1 MWSFLRKRALIII
14 LISIILLVSLIGFS
28 IRDRDEVSLPEELL
42 KDTIGWVQNI
52 FQVPIDFVGGF
63 FEDINE
69 LTTTF
74 EQNEILKSRLSEYKD
89 LLYDVKALEK
99 ENEELRVL
107 LDKKDSD
114 VLESYNLIDATVN
127 GRSPEPKWMQQ
138 LSINKGK
145 QHGVHANMAVITANG
160 MIGKVKTAYQ
170 FTSDV
175 QLLSGFDRNNRISA
189 LVQSDGDDKKQ
200 KDTFGLI
207 EGYDEEKES
216 LILTIQSSEHKIS
229 EGQLVVSSG
238 MGGVFPKGLVIGEI
252 ESVEMD
258 SYGLTK
264 IAYVKS
270 AADLYDINHV
280 MVVDRNMNSPESDD
294 TEEEE
299 S

>member
-28 IRDRDEVSLPEELL
+28 IRDRDDVSLPEELL
-42 KDTIGWVQNI
+42 KDTIGAIQSI
-52 FQVPIDFVGGF
+52 FQVPIDFVGGI
-63 FEDINE
+63 FEDVSE
-69 LTTTF
+69 LTNTF
-74 EQNEILKSRLSEYKD
+74 EENQVLKSRLSEYKD

-99 ENEELRVL
+99 ENTELRAL
-107 LDKKDSD
+107 LEKKDSD
-114 VLESYNLIDATVN
+114 ILESYNLIDATVN
-127 GRSPEPKWMQQ
+127 ARSPEPMWMQQ

-145 QHGVHANMAVITANG
+145 QHGVRANMAVITANG

-189 LVQSDGDDKKQ
+189 LVQSNGEKEKQ
-200 KDTFGLI
+200 QDVFGLI
-207 EGYDEEKES
+207 EGYDEEKEA
-216 LILTIQSSEHKIS
+216 LILTIQSTDKKIS
-229 EGQLVVSSG
+229 KGQLVVSSG
-238 MGGVFPKGLVIGEI
+238 MGGVFPRGLIIGEI

-264 IAYVKS
+264 VAYVKS

-280 MVVDRNMNSPESDD
+280 MVVDRNMNSPESDQS
-294 TEEEE
+294 EEEE